1 MALDVAGYALGQYQT
16 NCYVVRATADA
27 VEAAVIDPG
36 SEGPALCAE
45 LDRLGIRPVAI
56 LITHFHF
63 DHIGAVADLAEA
75 YGCPVS
81 MCADEAYGMDDPDA
95 VFPGCGA
102 RPWSPEVQLA
112 GDESF
117 TVAGID
123 FDTTRVPGH
132 SPAHIAFHADG
143 RLFSGDVLFAGSVG
157 RTDLPGGSWDVLE
170 ASIGRLLDR
179 YPPQTAVYPGH
190 GPVTTLGEELASN
203 PFLAELRAARQA
215 RGQGPA

>member
-16 NCYVVRATADA
+16 NCYVVRAAPDA
-27 VEAAVIDPG
+27 VEAVVIDPG
-36 SEGPALCAE
+36 SQGPALCAE

-81 MCADEAYGMDDPDA
+81 MCADEAHGLEDPDA
-95 VFPGCGA
+95 VFPGSGA
-102 RPWSPEVQLA
+102 RAWSPEVRLA

-117 TVAGID
+117 TVAGIP
-123 FDTTRVPGH
+123 FETVRVPGH

-143 RLFSGDVLFAGSVG
+143 CLFSGDVLFAGSVG
-157 RTDLPGGSWDVLE
+157 RTDLPGASWDVLE
-170 ASIGRLLDR
+170 ASIRRLVDR
-179 YPPQTAVYPGH
+179 YPPDTAVFPGH
-190 GPVTTLGEELASN
+190 GPATTLGEELATN
-203 PFLAELRAARQA
+203 PFLGELRAERQA
-215 RGQGPA
+215 RAEETA